1 MKILSCGAGMQST
14 ALALQSCENTMAIKK
29 GLPVSYLKVPGY
41 DAIIYCDLGIEP
53 VWVPKQVKFIEAAC
67 KDCGIPFYVLRSD
80 LYQRTI

>member
-1 MKILSCGAGMQST
+1 MQST
-14 ALALQSCENTMAIKK
+14 ALALVSCEQAK
-29 GLPVSYLKVPGY
+29 GKILHHEVPRY
-41 DAIIYCDLGIEP
+41 DAIIFCDLGIEP